1 MIPKIIH
8 QVYGIFND
16 GKQLNEIQQFA
27 INVDMTKT
35 YCDLNNYEHKMWN
48 LKDCEELICEH
59 YPEYIELWNEF
70 RYPIQKADFIRYLIL
85 HRYGGFYLDCD
96 VYPIN
101 NLDDLLQNVYLFV
114 CWNND
119 KNRKPYNAVMASTPR
134 CNLFIDICNDIVKR
148 VEEKQSMKIYDTWK
162 GRLVFQTTGHDML
175 KHHVPKSRIKDIM
188 LIENK
193 KKNILI
199 KGEKPYFKDN
209 NISSWY

>member
-8 QVYGIFND
+8 QVFWNFK
-16 GKQLNEIQQFA
+16 GKELKEIELFA
-27 INVDMTKT
+27 TNVDITKT

-70 RYPIQKADFIRYLIL
+70 RYPIQKCDFIRYLIL

-96 VYPIN
+96 VHPID
-101 NLDDLLQNVYLFV
+101 NLDDLLTNVYLFV

-119 KNRKPYNAVMASTPR
+119 KKRKPYNAVMASTPR
-134 CNLFIDICNDIVKR
+134 CNIFIDICNDIINR
-148 VEEKQSMKIYDTWK
+148 IEEKQSMKIYDKWK

-175 KHHVPKSRIKDIM
+175 KHHVQPCRIKDIM

-199 KGEKPYFKDN
+199 KGNKPYFKDN